1 MKATS
6 GDNQNESTG
15 EQWPRT
21 LKINR
26 DEFQQCYAVANL
38 AVKLCELKKANS
50 RVPLEKENLE
60 PQKFLGEAWKLI
72 EKAREHVSRPQS
84 NAEYLADQ
92 HGSHE
97 AGEKV
102 VGRIFSDSRV
112 SFNKLCNKAGGSETI
127 HGVEWK
133 VYRFERDFYDLFQTY
148 WRYIGEQWKAKRIA
162 GYSEAKREEMATLA
176 RDTAD
181 WEKRSKAL
189 FDSWKTSGVPANDF
203 RALASGYFDFE
214 RGVKVITGENR
225 PERALPLFRAFLKS
239 ISANEDRAEK
249 AMAEYRKTGF
259 ASSRSLF
266 ALKDEFAKWRTG
278 EVSRKRSEARGKR
291 GRVKSKSDKRLGG
304 RSPA

>member
-1 MKATS
+1 MKPTS

-21 LKINR
+21 LKINP
-26 DEFQQCYAVANL
+26 DEFQQCYAVASL

-50 RVPLEKENLE
+50 RVPLEKENPE

-84 NAEYLADQ
+84 HAEYLADQ

-112 SFNKLCNKAGGSETI
+112 SFNKLCNKAGGSMTI

-133 VYRFERDFYDLFQTY
+133 VYRSERGFYGLFQAY

-162 GYSEAKREEMATLA
+162 GCSEANREEMATLA
-176 RDTAD
+176 RNTAA
-181 WEKRSKAL
+181 WEERGKAL
-189 FDSWKTSGVPANDF
+189 FDSWKTNGVPANDF
-203 RALASGYFDFE
+203 LALASGYFDFE
-214 RGVKVITGENR
+214 RGVKFITGEDR
-225 PERALPLFRAFLKS
+225 PDYALRWFRRFLRSRCADEDMER
-239 ISANEDRAEK
+239 
-249 AMAEYRKTGF
+249 AMAE
-259 ASSRSLF
+259 
-266 ALKDEFAKWRTG
+266 
-278 EVSRKRSEARGKR
+278 
-291 GRVKSKSDKRLGG
+291 
-304 RSPA
+304 